1 MVSRL
6 TEVASVSFLG
16 HWGAGVLGVSF
27 YGAYIAKKFCPEAG
41 SGAQTGVSTPV
52 PYTRSCPDKAR
63 PFSQYRASTGRKLA
77 GQALC
82 AHRENDPALSTRG
95 AEGAASCTC
104 H

>member
-27 YGAYIAKKFCPEAG
+27 YGAYIAKRFCPEAG

-63 PFSQYRASTGRKLA
+63 PFGLMVQTPWFSTG
-77 GQALC
+77 
-82 AHRENDPALSTRG
+82 G
-95 AEGAASCTC
+95 AEVASNRATTLSA
-104 H
+104 HL